1 MSHRSKTGNPNLNGE
16 EAERAD
22 RLRQIPRERERER
35 VDGPY
40 ADVRRGE
47 ELNHSTEEEE
57 EQKKNGRREDSA
69 LRDCV
74 TEGGAA

>member
-1 MSHRSKTGNPNLNGE
+1 MSNRSKKGNPNLNGE

-22 RLRQIPRERERER
+22 KLRQIQRERER
-35 VDGPY
+35 VDGLY

-57 EQKKNGRREDSA
+57 EQKERKTGRLCTA
-69 LRDCV
+69 
-74 TEGGAA
+74 